1 MGEFLFANYIVQGI
15 KRYLIFLSYFTDII
29 VFSSEENIKVFAAEE
44 FQSRVSF
51 TNAPV
56 IVYKIAIC
64 SFLSATIYEM
74 IFVCFVFILSSNG
87 VS

>member
-15 KRYLIFLSYFTDII
+15 KRYLIFFILFYWHYRF
-29 VFSSEENIKVFAAEE
+29 FFEENIKAEE